1 MNKEKNDKK
10 LNITFIVLGCVLCV
24 LSMLPFFILG
34 EKSIITYSDQLDGE
48 MITYIL
54 NAKHLFD
61 GLDYYPELMNG
72 IPSAG
77 MTSPAPFFILLFK
90 VFSPFVSFMIM
101 TLMVRLSGFL
111 SMYLFTKELT
121 GKSAIGFAVGM
132 AFMMMPY
139 YPVYGLCILGQGFVW
154 CALIWLIKEEKSRA
168 KTILAYVFVVL
179 YSLTSSLALVGFA
192 VIIVTFIVGVITFF
206 KSKLSALKVL
216 IADALMVVTYAF
228 TNLPLIKQ
236 LVGIGSDFVSHK
248 SEIIVQK
255 RTALDIMERYLLGS
269 DQYTSCCQK
278 VIIPF
283 VFLAVIASIIL
294 LSVKTASAKKESA
307 GNAQN
312 NKTDKEKKLTVI
324 YKKTVYIALFIAAIM
339 AFIFF
344 YNTSAVVALR
354 NSKTGM
360 IHDFTFERFS
370 WLLPVAFMALLA
382 ESINVLIESVK
393 TLNKKVFKYIV
404 TGVSFA
410 VCLLVFAIA
419 GFKSDSK
426 TSLMRLIKGSGYK
439 QISFGQFYSED
450 LFDEVERTIGRNRED
465 YNVISLGLLPAS
477 AAYNGFHC
485 LDAYSNNYD
494 VNYKHEFREIMAG
507 ELAKSEYYTDY
518 FDNWGN
524 RCYVYMSAYKTGINA
539 SFYNISFEGLD
550 LDFEKAKEM
559 GAAYVISASPIVDY
573 DSYNL
578 RLLNETPISSE
589 DCWYELYVYE
599 IMNAP

>member
-1 MNKEKNDKK
+1 MNKEKNEKK
-10 LNITFIVLGCVLCV
+10 LNMAFIVAGCVLCV

-34 EKSIITYSDQLDGE
+34 KKSIITYNDQLDGE

-77 MTSPAPFFILLFK
+77 MTSPAPLFILLFK

-101 TLMVRLSGFL
+101 TLAVRLSGFL

-121 GKSAIGFAVGM
+121 GKRTIGFAVGM
-132 AFMMMPY
+132 AFMMMPF

-154 CALIWLIKEEKSRA
+154 CALIWLIKEEKNNVR
-168 KTILAYVFVVL
+168 TILAYVFVVL

-192 VIIVTFIVGVITFF
+192 VIIVTFIAGVVTFF
-206 KSKLSALKVL
+206 KSKRGSLKVF
-216 IADALMVVTYAF
+216 IADALMVVTYAC

-236 LVGIGSDFVSHK
+236 LIGVGSDFVSHK

-255 RTALDIMERYLLGS
+255 RTIPDIIERYLFGS

-283 VFLAVIASIIL
+283 AILAVIVSIIL
-294 LSVKTASAKKESA
+294 LSVKSSSSKKESTEK
-307 GNAQN
+307 GER
-312 NKTDKEKKLTVI
+312 NKTGEETKPADV
-324 YKKTVYIALFIAAIM
+324 YKKTICIVVFIGAVM

-344 YNTSAVVALR
+344 YNSSPVVALR
-354 NSKTGM
+354 NAQTGM

-382 ESINVLIESVK
+382 ESINVLTESVK
-393 TLNKKVFKYIV
+393 TIDKKVFKYIV
-404 TGVSFA
+404 AGVSAA

-439 QISFGQFYSED
+439 QISFGQFYSEE
-450 LFDEVERTIGRNRED
+450 LFDEVERTIGRDRED
-465 YNVISLGLLPAS
+465 YNVISLGHFPAS

-524 RCYVYMSAYKTGINA
+524 RCYIYMSAYKTGINA
-539 SFYNISFEGLD
+539 SFYNISFEDLN

-559 GAAYVISASPIVDY
+559 GAAYVISASPIVDF

-578 RLLNETPISSE
+578 RLLNETPVSSE
-589 DCWYELYVYE
+589 GCWYELYVYE
-599 IMNAP
+599 IL